1 MSETPAKYGTDND
14 RDPIRAW
21 LGQVPPDQ
29 EPEDVQY
36 FEVRVQGTTLASL
49 LEVAKANNKT
59 PEQMI
64 GQFIGLA
71 VNETEQP

>member
-1 MSETPAKYGTDND
+1 MSETPVKYGTDND
-14 RDPIRAW
+14 RDPIRDW
-21 LGQVPPDQ
+21 LGKVPPEQ

-36 FEVRVQGTTLASL
+36 FEIRVHGTTLASL

-64 GQFIGLA
+64 QHFIGLA
-71 VNETEQP
+71 VNETEEA